1 MGNVFPKGSFW
12 WKMFV
17 AYTNLRMFDYLCVIF
32 ALAKQ
37 SISADK
43 HRKQIMSFYKII
55 VRPILF
61 LFPAE
66 RVRNFSLAVLRFLGS
81 TRLGEWLLS
90 KIYGYKHPS
99 LEREVFGIRFRNP
112 IGAAAGLDRDARHY
126 RPFGALGFG
135 FVEIGTITPKEQ
147 QGGISPRMFRLP
159 EHKALIHRMGNPNC
173 GVEKAIN
180 HLRRRA
186 HGRKVV
192 VGANIGPGAHFA
204 RENGIKEYL
213 RTFRNLYQYV
223 DYFTVN
229 IDALTDED
237 NNYTDY
243 IKAEI
248 EEILEALFDFRRG
261 QNDYRPI
268 MVKLSPDWPKEIV
281 DDMCDILID
290 TPLDGLVVGNGTHQY
305 TNSSESKHANR
316 MRGGTLCGAPLLER
330 TATLIRYVCSR
341 MDYSYPVIGAGG
353 IMSAADAQYLIN
365 AGASLVQCYSAL
377 VYEGPAF
384 PGRTCRTLSAPAR
397 AEEKARRKALRAEAK
412 AAKRAAKATPTPVV
426 TETEPQKDEQQQ

>member
-1 MGNVFPKGSFW
+1 M
-12 WKMFV
+12 
-17 AYTNLRMFDYLCVIF
+17 
-32 ALAKQ
+32 
-37 SISADK
+37 
-43 HRKQIMSFYKII
+43 
-55 VRPILF
+55 
-61 LFPAE
+61 
-66 RVRNFSLAVLRFLGS
+66 RNFSLATLRFVGS

-135 FVEIGTITPKEQ
+135 FVEIGTLTPKEQ
-147 QGGISPRMFRLP
+147 QGGIHPRMFRIP
-159 EHKALIHRMGNPNC
+159 ESKALIHRMGNPNC
-173 GVEKAIN
+173 GLEKAIN

-192 VGANIGPGAHFA
+192 VGANIGPSAHFA

-223 DYFTVN
+223 DYYTVN
-229 IDALTDED
+229 IDLLMDED
-237 NNYTDY
+237 NNYSDY
-243 IKAEI
+243 NKAEI

-268 MVKLSPDWPKEIV
+268 MLKLSPDWPKEII
-281 DDMCDILID
+281 DDMCNILID
-290 TPLDGLVVGNGTHQY
+290 TPLDGLVVGNGTRQY
-305 TNSSESKHANR
+305 TNISNRKHANR

-330 TATLIRYVCSR
+330 TAKLIRYVCSR

-353 IMSAADAQYLIN
+353 VMSAADAEYLME

-377 VYEGPAF
+377 VFEGPAF

-397 AEEKARRKALRAEAK
+397 AEDKARRKALKAEAK
-412 AAKRAAKATPTPVV
+412 AAKIAARAAKRAARAAKTA
-426 TETEPQKDEQQQ
+426 TEPQHQKEEQQQQQ

>member
-1 MGNVFPKGSFW
+1 
-12 WKMFV
+12 
-17 AYTNLRMFDYLCVIF
+17 
-32 ALAKQ
+32 
-37 SISADK
+37 
-43 HRKQIMSFYKII
+43 MSFYTSI

-66 RVRNFSLAVLRFLGS
+66 RVRNFSLGLLRFVGS
-81 TRLGEWLLS
+81 TKLGEWLLS
-90 KIYGYKHPS
+90 HVYGYKHPS
-99 LEREVFGIRFRNP
+99 LEKEVFGIRFRNP

-159 EHKALIHRMGNPNC
+159 KQKALIHRMGNPNC
-173 GVEKAIN
+173 GLEKAIN

-192 VGANIGPGAHFA
+192 VGANIGPSTHFS

-223 DYFTVN
+223 DYYTVN
-229 IDALTDED
+229 IDLLMDED
-237 NNYTDY
+237 NNYSGY
-243 IKAEI
+243 NKAEI

-268 MVKLSPDWPKEIV
+268 MLKLSPDWPKEKI

-290 TPLDGLVVGNGTHQY
+290 TPLDGLVVGNGTRQY
-305 TNSSESKHANR
+305 PHTSEGKYANR
-316 MRGGTLCGAPLLER
+316 MRGGILCGAPLLER
-330 TATLIRYVCSR
+330 TAKLIRYVCSR

-353 IMSAADAQYLIN
+353 VMSASDAEYLME
-365 AGASLVQCYSAL
+365 AGASLVQCYSSL
-377 VYEGPAF
+377 VFEGPAF
-384 PGRTCRTLSAPAR
+384 PGRICRTLSAPAR
-397 AEEKARRKALRAEAK
+397 AEEKAQRKAQKTETKLKRAEERAQLKAQKAEKRMAK
-412 AAKRAAKATPTPVV
+412 MATKKAVSEATT
-426 TETEPQKDEQQQ
+426 TTTKEEQQQ